1 MREIGDYQPHEI
13 MGVHPEADAHT
24 IMKMYKQQ
32 ALKRHPDKNQEL
44 AEMACEDFQKLSAAY
59 RTMMEERGYA
69 VGGQTDEQIDEGA
82 AKNKERWPLVPILLL
97 DKDKPKPTKR
107 EKQLTRKELKRRK
120 QLDRSDYKEA
130 HSDEGSYI
138 DNKLLPKTSMTGVI
152 QLNKT
157 LHDY

>member
-1 MREIGDYQPHEI
+1 MKEIGDLQPHEI
-13 MGVHPEADAHT
+13 MGVHPDADAHT
-24 IMKMYKQQ
+24 IMKMYREQ

-44 AEMACEDFQKLSAAY
+44 AKMACEDFQKLSAAY

-69 VGGQTDEQIDEGA
+69 VGGQTDKPTDKGA
-82 AKNKERWPLVPILLL
+82 ANDREQWSLLPVL
-97 DKDKPKPTKR
+97 DEDKPIQKKR